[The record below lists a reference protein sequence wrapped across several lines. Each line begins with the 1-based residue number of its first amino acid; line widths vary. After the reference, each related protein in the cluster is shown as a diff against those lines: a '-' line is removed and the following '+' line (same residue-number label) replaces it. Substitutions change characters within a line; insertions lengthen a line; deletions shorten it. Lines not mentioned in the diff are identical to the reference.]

1 MQHLTSI
8 LGHPDY
14 SFNHCSSIVISSK
27 SDPIIVGYCGQE
39 CTDEQR
45 VFIYFNEKY
54 ITFAPKTG
62 NPIIWKY
69 RTKIHILYSR
79 YEDVDGNGLRPLNP
93 VERWKFCSNHHIE
106 LEEKEL
112 LNRLK
117 HFPDTIEKES
127 TEISDMFGLLARCQ
141 PVEFK
146 GECLIPMY
154 REKDPICQLWSLS
167 SDDHLIFK
175 SSFGEI
181 PADVAGNMS
190 VNSSLGY
197 GAAIQPTLETS
208 NDKLTAYMR
217 NVSRSQKYAWTCKS
231 SDGVI
236 WSDITDKP
244 FIPNENNSLIFIN
257 SEDPRHR
264 YIVFNPD
271 RTRSDIRLI
280 NVLNK
285 KAISLAITVYGR
297 HNSYSYPNYAWNKN
311 DELNVELHIVH
322 SNCGMIAHHI
332 LSKKYLEKVFNL

>member
-1 MQHLTSI
+1 MRHLTSI

-14 SFNHCSSIVISSK
+14 NFNHCASIVIPSK

-69 RTKIHILYSR
+69 GTKIHILYSR
-79 YEDVDGNGLRPLNP
+79 YEDEDSSGLQPLTP
-93 VERWKFCSNHHIE
+93 VERWKFCSNHHIQ
-106 LEEKEL
+106 LEENEL
-112 LNRLK
+112 IKRLK
-117 HFPDTIEKES
+117 YFPDTIEKES
-127 TEISDMFGLLARCQ
+127 KEIPEMFGLLARCQ
-141 PVEFK
+141 PVEFNN
-146 GECLIPMY
+146 ECLIPMY
-154 REKDPICQLWSLS
+154 REKDPICHIWTLS

-175 SSFGEI
+175 SSFGAI
-181 PADVAGNMS
+181 PADVAGNMQ
-190 VNSSLGY
+190 VTSSLGY

-208 NDKLTAYMR
+208 DGKLTAYMR
-217 NVSRSQKYAWTCKS
+217 NVSRSQKYAWTCTS
-231 SDGVI
+231 PDGVV

-257 SEDPRHR
+257 SDDPKHR

-280 NVLNK
+280 NLSK
-285 KAISLAITVYGR
+285 KRSIQLGR
-297 HNSYSYPNYAWNKN
+297 ILYLSERNSYSYPNYAWDK
-311 DELNVELHIVH
+311 DELHIVH